1 MKQLR
6 FIFAA
11 AVMTA
16 ALVMVSG
23 CAMKWDIARLE
34 SKLDSLQ
41 VEQRQMI
48 MTTMRLDS
56 LLNSESEAS
65 LKLRAE
71 IRSSLTDLTEQVRI
85 MQATMNDLQ
94 DRVRLIGGS
103 QTGGRTV
110 AVTPP
115 AGADTSAA
123 AAATPSVDCQTLYD
137 DSFVNIRREKY
148 EDAIRG
154 FNDFLK
160 YCGTHEAAADAR
172 FWIGEAYYSMENYKE
187 AIAQFEMLI
196 KDYPKSVKRAGAMY
210 KMARSHEELGQKNE
224 AKKNFEKLID
234 EFPSTLE
241 ASQAKQKLKDLK

>member
-6 FIFAA
+6 FIIAA

-23 CAMKWDIARLE
+23 CAMKWDVARLE

-41 VEQRQMI
+41 VEQRQMM

-94 DRVRLIGGS
+94 DRVRLIGGR
-103 QTGGRTV
+103 GTV
-110 AVTPP
+110 PVTPP
-115 AGADTSAA
+115 VGADTGAA

-160 YCGTHEAAADAR
+160 YCGIHEAAADAR

-234 EFPSTLE
+234 EFPNTLE